1 MFYRLILIFV
11 ISMGLASCSI
21 PNLQP
26 EECTEARPAVREFF
40 SFHFGNEMSFSQAGL
55 ALRERF
61 LTPRYA
67 AQLKTRTGTADPF
80 TVNSDDVPRA
90 FRVGQCVSPG
100 PDQTVFDVLVFWRDS
115 ERTDQRTIRVEAV
128 RTGDTWL
135 IDRVNY

>member
-1 MFYRLILIFV
+1 MLYRFILLFV
-11 ISMGLASCSI
+11 ISVGLASCSI

-40 SFHFGNEMSFSQAGL
+40 SFHFGNEMSFSQEGL

-61 LTPRYA
+61 LTPRFTA
-67 AQLKTRTGTADPF
+67 ELKTRMGTADPF

-90 FRVGQCVSPG
+90 FRVGQCVSPD
-100 PDQTVFDVLVFWRDS
+100 PAHTVFDVLVFWRDNQ
-115 ERTDQRTIRVEAV
+115 RTDQRTIRVEAAK
-128 RTGDTWL
+128 TGDAWL